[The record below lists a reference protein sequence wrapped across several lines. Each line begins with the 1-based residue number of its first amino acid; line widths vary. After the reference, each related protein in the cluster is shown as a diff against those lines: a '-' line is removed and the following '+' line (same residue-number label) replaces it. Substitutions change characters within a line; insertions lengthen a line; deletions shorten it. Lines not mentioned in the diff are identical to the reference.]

1 MSSLLIR
8 NAHVVQ
14 STSELDCDVVCRDGV
29 IASLERPRSVAP
41 DGFDEVVDASGLL
54 TFPGFID
61 PHIHSRQPGGEHKE
75 DFAHSTRAAA
85 AGGITTV
92 LEMPNGQPPVD
103 GPMVLRERIETFEP
117 IAHVDFGLW
126 GIAYGT
132 ETAADIAALVDA
144 GAVAIKL
151 FWGYALD
158 RPTGRLI
165 YNWSDAAG
173 GEVIAPPDSGGVFRL
188 MQAVHAA
195 GSVLAVHCED
205 RPLLD
210 ALQHELTGRGEYAD
224 LLARRPDFTESTSVA
239 IGIELSRAT
248 GCPFH
253 VVHLSSARA
262 VELIRQAQAEGVPVT
277 TETCPHFLTL
287 TDESYETVG
296 PRMKV
301 YPPVRYRSDQDALWD
316 GLRDRSVGFVCSDHA
331 PHTVEEKQLP
341 LDRQPAGAVGVETTV
356 PLLVDAM
363 VAGRLTPGQLASVLS
378 EEAAKRF
385 GLWPR
390 KGLVWPGAD
399 ADLTLVDPTSTW
411 RIDDAELHSKEAAS
425 PWHGSTGTGRAT
437 VAIVRGNVVMRDGAA
452 VGSPTGRWVRPVAKV
467 AS

>member
-1 MSSLLIR
+1 M
-8 NAHVVQ
+8 
-14 STSELDCDVVCRDGV
+14 
-29 IASLERPRSVAP
+29 PRRCHRLAETARAVAP

-103 GPMVLRERIETFEP
+103 GPMVLRDRIDTFEP

-158 RPTGRLI
+158 RPTGRLV

-173 GEVIAPPDSGGVFRL
+173 GDVIAPPDSGGVFRL

-210 ALQHELTGRGEYAD
+210 ALQHETTGLGEYAD
-224 LLARRPDFTESTSVA
+224 LFARRPDFTESTSVA
-239 IGIELSRAT
+239 IGIELSTAT

-316 GLRDRSVGFVCSDHA
+316 GLRERSVGFVCSDHA

-363 VAGRLTPGQLASVLS
+363 VAGRLTRDSSPRCSARRPRSDSVCGP
-378 EEAAKRF
+378 A
-385 GLWPR
+385 
-390 KGLVWPGAD
+390 
-399 ADLTLVDPTSTW
+399 
-411 RIDDAELHSKEAAS
+411 
-425 PWHGSTGTGRAT
+425 RA
-437 VAIVRGNVVMRDGAA
+437 
-452 VGSPTGRWVRPVAKV
+452 
-467 AS
+467 